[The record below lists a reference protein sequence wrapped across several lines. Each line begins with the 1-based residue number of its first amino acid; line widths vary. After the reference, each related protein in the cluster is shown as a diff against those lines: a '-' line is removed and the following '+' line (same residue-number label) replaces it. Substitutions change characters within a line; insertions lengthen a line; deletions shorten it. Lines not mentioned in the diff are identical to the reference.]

1 MTQTL
6 THSETNKGQ
15 FSLERATIAFGLIGI
30 AVVHIMDLPDK
41 WEEVRYLGIAYVGL
55 IIAATVLAE
64 RIIKFGSRLDLL
76 ASFGLA
82 ASVIL
87 GFVIN
92 RTVGMPNAM
101 GDIGNW
107 WEPLGLVSLFIE
119 GLVVYQTGKLLLNSS
134 K

>member
-1 MTQTL
+1 MTKSTL
-6 THSETNKGQ
+6 ENQKTLFKNNV
-15 FSLERATIAFGLIGI
+15 ERATIAFGLIGI

-41 WEEVRYLGIAYVGL
+41 WEEVRYLGVAYVGL

-64 RIIKFGSRLDLL
+64 RMVKVGSRLDVL
-76 ASFGLA
+76 AAFGLA
-82 ASVIL
+82 VSVIL

-92 RTVGMPNAM
+92 RSVGMPQAM

-119 GLVVYQTGKLLLNSS
+119 ALVAYQTGRILLE
-134 K
+134 KK